1 MQHKRLAAQIEQA
14 ETRKRNAQNPS
25 DQKAAE
31 EMLSTLKASD
41 EMWLSQE
48 QEYQIEQTEA
58 ETQFR
63 AEQAKMNDL
72 QAQLDKLDRLLA
84 GSVSQQSPCGQ
95 RIRRSLITTLNT
107 ASLTSAWAVL
117 DGRHNRQVFSRYPV
131 KGNTDIPHVREYTP
145 HEIAQAVRSAGFQTD
160 ALFTE
165 RMDGAQH
172 ATWVLDI
179 LRVNAFETAL
189 RGEQILLC
197 RAKADTADI

>member
-84 GSVSQQSPCGQ
+84 GSVSQ
-95 RIRRSLITTLNT
+95 
-107 ASLTSAWAVL
+107 
-117 DGRHNRQVFSRYPV
+117 
-131 KGNTDIPHVREYTP
+131 
-145 HEIAQAVRSAGFQTD
+145 
-160 ALFTE
+160 
-165 RMDGAQH
+165 
-172 ATWVLDI
+172 
-179 LRVNAFETAL
+179 
-189 RGEQILLC
+189 
-197 RAKADTADI
+197 